1 MGIFVPQPHVGE
13 GRITV
18 GDLVSGGHMHDG
30 DVVGAAGGQ
39 QTLHAGDD
47 LIVHLVLVAGEGIA
61 RPRPGIGQINADQRG
76 AFAKADPALEP
87 VLLIDLRAFIE
98 SLLKHRVEGDGIN
111 VAHREVLFSKAIAAV
126 IFASGSGG
134 SIGFTASWDD
144 IARPRPLTLWPFYP
158 LLWTKL
164 HQ

>member
-98 SLLKHRVEGDGIN
+98 SLLKHRVEEM
-111 VAHREVLFSKAIAAV
+111 VSMSL
-126 IFASGSGG
+126 
-134 SIGFTASWDD
+134 IGKSFL
-144 IARPRPLTLWPFYP
+144 P
-158 LLWTKL
+158 K
-164 HQ
+164 Q